1 MAVGADDRPDDRRPG
16 HDGDRH
22 PTTDP
27 ADGHEVEPTAV
38 ISPDP
43 PTERAWMQA
52 SADLAAALATDTR
65 RGLTAA
71 EAADRLARHG
81 RNELRTRAR
90 TPAWR
95 LFAGQ
100 FANAMIL
107 VLLAAAAVTVVIGD
121 LKDTAVILAIVLL
134 NGIIGFAQEYRAAE
148 ALEALRRMTSPT
160 ARVIRDGTVATI
172 PAAELV
178 PGDLLRLEAGDVV
191 TADSRLVE
199 VAALRINEAA
209 LTGESEP
216 AEKLADPLPDVPPGQ
231 LADQRNMAFSG
242 TAVTYGRATALV
254 VATGM
259 ATAFGRIADL
269 LAESRGGSTPLQR
282 RLDQLGRWLAAGALG
297 ICVLIFVAGIAR
309 GEAIEEMLLTAIS
322 LAVAAI
328 PEGLPAVVTIGLALG
343 ARRMAQRRALVRK
356 LPAVE
361 TLGSVTVICSDKTG
375 TLTQNRMLV
384 ERVWTPAA
392 EYAVGGV
399 GYEPSGSFAPEP
411 VGDADLD
418 GLLRVAAA
426 CNDAVLHA
434 PPRPDKPWS
443 ITGDPTEGAL
453 LALAAKRGIWHRDLS
468 DDRPRVDEIAFDAA
482 RRRMATL
489 HDDAGVIWIA
499 VKGAL
504 ESIVPL
510 LVEGERRE
518 AALAEETATRWAADG
533 YRVLAL
539 AERRLPEL
547 PRPTP
552 AGESDLHLLGLV
564 GMTDPPR
571 PESAPAIEACRSSG
585 VRPVMITGDH
595 PLTARAIARRIG
607 LLRPGDGVVTGAEL
621 EGLPEAELDRLVP
634 TTAVYARTNP
644 EHKVAIVE
652 AWRRAGAVVAMTG
665 DGVNDAPALTLADI
679 GVAMGLTGTE
689 VSKEAADMVLADDD
703 FATIV
708 GAIEEGRR
716 IYDNIRR
723 VVRYLLT
730 TNSAEI
736 WVMFLAP
743 ILGLPLP
750 LLAVQI
756 LWVNLVTDGLPA
768 LALGVEPAEPD
779 VMRRPPRPANEPVL
793 GRGLWQS
800 ALRIGLVMAAITLA
814 VQWLALDRGW
824 PWQTMVFSTLA
835 LLQLG
840 NALAV
845 RSERA
850 FAFRLGFGSNLPL
863 TAALAGTLVTQLAL
877 VYVPALQ
884 PLFATEVL
892 GPLELGV
899 VLVASTGG
907 LLVTELEKWWFARRE
922 GGAQA
927 GRVAPPA

>member
-1 MAVGADDRPDDRRPG
+1 
-16 HDGDRH
+16 
-22 PTTDP
+22 
-27 ADGHEVEPTAV
+27 
-38 ISPDP
+38 
-43 PTERAWMQA
+43 MQA
-52 SADLAAALATDTR
+52 SADLAAALGTDAR
-65 RGLTAA
+65 RGLTAE

-81 RNELRTRAR
+81 PNELRTRAR

-95 LFAGQ
+95 LFVGQ

-134 NGIIGFAQEYRAAE
+134 NGVIGFAQEYRAAE

-160 ARVIRDGTVATI
+160 ARVIRDGTVATV

-178 PGDLLRLEAGDVV
+178 PGDLLRLEAGDIV

-269 LAESRGGSTPLQR
+269 LAEGRGGSTPLQR

-297 ICVLIFVAGIAR
+297 ICGVIFVAGIAR

-392 EYAVGGV
+392 EYAVGGT
-399 GYEPSGSFAPEP
+399 GYDPSGAFAPEP
-411 VGDADLD
+411 VADADLD

-434 PPRPDKPWS
+434 PPRPDEPWS

-453 LALAAKRGIWHRDLS
+453 LALAAKRGVWHRDLS
-468 DDRPRVDEIAFDAA
+468 DDRPRVDEIAFDAS

-547 PRPTP
+547 PRPTR

-571 PESAPAIEACRSSG
+571 PGSAPAIEACRSSG
-585 VRPVMITGDH
+585 VRAVMITGDH
-595 PLTARAIARRIG
+595 PLTALAIARRIG

-621 EGLPEAELDRLVP
+621 EGLPVEELDRLVP
-634 TTAVYARTNP
+634 GTAVYARTNP

-652 AWRRAGAVVAMTG
+652 AWRRAGAIVAMTG

-679 GVAMGLTGTE
+679 GVAMGQTGTE

-716 IYDNIRR
+716 IYGNIRR

-779 VMRRPPRPANEPVL
+779 AMRRPPRPANEPIL

-814 VQWLALDRGW
+814 IQWLALDRGW
-824 PWQTMVFSTLA
+824 PWQTMVFTTLA

-840 NALAV
+840 NAVAV

-850 FAFRLGFGSNLPL
+850 FAFRLGLGSNLPL
-863 TAALAGTLVTQLAL
+863 TAALAGTLITQLAL
-877 VYVPALQ
+877 VYVPALR
-884 PLFATEVL
+884 PLFATEAL

-907 LLVTELEKWWFARRE
+907 LLVTELDKWWFARRE